1 MQIAALLKEENIH
14 LHLAAKEKRDLLAAM
29 TEDLAKSGAVRD
41 PETCLAAVL
50 EREEQCTTGVG
61 EGIAIPHCKSDAVD
75 HTVVG
80 AVTVPDG
87 VEYDALDGKPVRLV
101 FMILTPAGM
110 DNDHVRVLARLSRLL
125 LVPNLATRLCDA
137 ADAETFLQIIREGED
152 ALMEEGRRQIQRK
165 AEIAAAAGKYDV
177 LAVTA
182 CPAGIAHTYMAAQA
196 LEQTARELGI
206 ALKVETNGAAGVH
219 NELTRREISTCKG
232 ILIAADRAVDMDRF
246 AGRPVI
252 CVPVAKA
259 ITDTKELLRQAEAGD
274 APLYTLEEE
283 PSDEPGKRE
292 TRMMQLYR
300 HLMNGMSKILPLLVA
315 AGVLGTLANFLPQ
328 AAGVPFYQLGMAA
341 NTMVLIVLSAYIAK
355 SMAGEVGLTIG
366 SAVGA
371 LTQMGASLVGWCM
384 PGFVGSILAGF
395 VSGAVARLV
404 QRWFRNVPMVFS
416 NLKPILPY
424 PILGIGIAGFIML
437 VLNIPATFVFSVLY
451 GGWQVIPMWAA
462 CLLGAVLGGMMAA
475 DLGGPINK
483 IAYMIAILLLT
494 AQHTD
499 LMAAVIAAGMVPP
512 LASGL
517 AAWIGKNK
525 FTKQERMEARTNVL
539 MGLSFISEAA
549 LPLAN
554 RDPHAARPSFVA
566 GAAVAAALSIWWGC
580 GSPVPHG
587 GIFVV
592 PLMRHPFAW
601 LGALALGTLVS
612 TGMLLLRLKKLSE
625 PTAEDAE

>member
-14 LHLAAKEKRDLLAAM
+14 LRLAAKEKRDLLAAM
-29 TEDLAKSGAVRD
+29 TEDLARSGVVRD
-41 PETCLAAVL
+41 LETCLAAVL

-61 EGIAIPHCKSDAVD
+61 DGIAIPHCKSDVVD
-75 HTVVG
+75 RTVVG
-80 AVTVPDG
+80 AVTVPNG

-101 FMILTPAGM
+101 FMILTPAGT
-110 DNDHVRVLARLSRLL
+110 DDDHVRVLARLSRLL
-125 LVPNLATRLCDA
+125 LMPNLANRLCDA
-137 ADAETFLQIIREGED
+137 TDAENFLQIIREGETV
-152 ALMEEGRRQIQRK
+152 LMEEGKRQMQRK

-182 CPAGIAHTYMAAQA
+182 CPTGIAHTYMAAQA
-196 LEQTARELGI
+196 LEQTAHELGI

-219 NELTRREISTCKG
+219 NELTRQEIAACKG
-232 ILIAADRAVDMDRF
+232 ILIAADRAVEMDRF

-252 CVPVAKA
+252 CVPVSKA
-259 ITDTKELLRQAEAGD
+259 ITDTKELLCQAAAGD
-274 APLYTLEEE
+274 APLYTLEEDHGQE
-283 PSDEPGKRE
+283 TVRTE
-292 TRMMQLYR
+292 TRVMRLYR

-315 AGVLGTLANFLPQ
+315 AGVLGTLANFLPEV
-328 AAGVPFYQLGMAA
+328 AGVPLYQLGMAA

-371 LTQMGASLVGWCM
+371 LSQMGASLVGWCM
-384 PGFVGSILAGF
+384 PGFVGSVLAGF

-404 QRWFRNVPMVFS
+404 QRWFRKVPMVFS
-416 NLKPILPY
+416 SLKPILPY
-424 PILGIGIAGFIML
+424 PVLGIGIAGLIML
-437 VLNIPATFVFSVLY
+437 VLNIPATIVFSALY
-451 GGWQVIPMWAA
+451 GGWQAVPMWAA

-483 IAYMIAILLLT
+483 IAYMIAVLMLT
-494 AQHTD
+494 TQQMD
-499 LMAAVIAAGMVPP
+499 LMAAAIAAGMVPP
-512 LASGL
+512 LATGL
-517 AAWIGKNK
+517 AAWMGKNK
-525 FTKQERMEARTNVL
+525 FTKQERIEARTNVL

-554 RDPHAARPSFVA
+554 RDPHATRLSFIT
-566 GAAVAAALSIWWGC
+566 GAAIAAALSILWGC

-592 PLMRHPFAW
+592 PLMENPLAW
-601 LGALALGTLVS
+601 LLALAVGTLTS
-612 TGMLLLRLKKLSE
+612 TALLLLLLKKLPE
-625 PTAEDAE
+625 PTQEHAE